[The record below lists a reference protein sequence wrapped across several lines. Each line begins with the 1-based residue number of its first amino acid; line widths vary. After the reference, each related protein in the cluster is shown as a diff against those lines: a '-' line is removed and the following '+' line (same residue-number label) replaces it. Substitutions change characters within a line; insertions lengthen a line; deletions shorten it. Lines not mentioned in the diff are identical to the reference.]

1 MPGRATFCGA
11 QAYKGRGDQDAVVP
25 ATVSDGKP
33 SFEAQYRA
41 ESASVATLAYL
52 LTGDRHLAEDLMQE
66 AFLRVGSRFRHVSPE
81 TFGPYVRRTVVNLAR
96 SHFRRA
102 AVRRKNLPT
111 IETDH
116 GIRQR
121 AAEAG
126 GTDTETRD
134 ELWRML
140 QQLPARQR
148 EAIVCRFY
156 LDLSEAQTADAL
168 DVSTGTVKSSTSRGL
183 AALRV
188 ALGREVER

>member
-1 MPGRATFCGA
+1 M
-11 QAYKGRGDQDAVVP
+11 
-25 ATVSDGKP
+25 
-33 SFEAQYRA
+33 
-41 ESASVATLAYL
+41 ATLAYL
-52 LTGDRHLAEDLMQE
+52 LTGDRDLAEDLTQE
-66 AFLRVGSRFRHVSPE
+66 AFLRVGSRLRHVAPE

-96 SHFRRA
+96 SNFRRA
-102 AVRRKNLPT
+102 AVRRKHAPS
-111 IETDH
+111 IETEH

-121 AAEAG
+121 ATEVD
-126 GTDTETRD
+126 GTDRETRD

-140 QQLPARQR
+140 QQLPEGQR

-168 DVSTGTVKSSTSRGL
+168 GISTGTVKSSTSRGL

>member
-1 MPGRATFCGA
+1 VSNGA
-11 QAYKGRGDQDAVVP
+11 
-25 ATVSDGKP
+25 P
-33 SFEAQYRA
+33 SFADQYRA
-41 ESASVATLAYL
+41 EAASVARLAYL

-66 AFLRVGSRFRHVSPE
+66 AFLRVGSRLRHVSPE
-81 TFGPYVRRTVVNLAR
+81 TFGPYVRRTVVNLVR

-102 AVRRKNLPT
+102 AVGRKYAST

-116 GIRQR
+116 GIRQQ
-121 AAEAG
+121 AADAL

-134 ELWRML
+134 ELWSML

-168 DVSTGTVKSSTSRGL
+168 GVSTGTVKSSTSRGL
-183 AALRV
+183 ATLRL
-188 ALGREVER
+188 ALGKEVDR